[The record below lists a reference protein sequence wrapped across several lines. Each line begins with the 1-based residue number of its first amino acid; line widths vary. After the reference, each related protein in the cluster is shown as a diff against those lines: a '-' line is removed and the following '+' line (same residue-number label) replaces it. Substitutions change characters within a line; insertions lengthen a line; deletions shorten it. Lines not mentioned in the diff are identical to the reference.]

1 MGAAVAAPDA
11 EAEGRVDAEDPDG
24 LGEADSGTHALS
36 PSVSSVAPA
45 SAATGRRRR
54 RRGVVMSFR
63 IRGARRRRGG
73 LARLGL
79 TTVSLDSAA
88 PDITRTR
95 RTYSY
100 LGPAGTFT
108 EAALSQVPEARDQ
121 IWRPVRNVGE
131 ALADVVEGRS
141 DAAMIA
147 IENSVDGGVSTAQ
160 DALATMP
167 GLRIV
172 GEYLVPVNFVL
183 VARPGT
189 RLEDVKLL
197 AAHPVAYAQCLRW
210 LSAELPEHAHL
221 PAASN
226 VAAAVGIVDGL
237 SDADAAI
244 APPGILD
251 HYDLE
256 LLAERIGD
264 NANAVTRFVL
274 VSRTAPAPA
283 PTGADKTSLI
293 VELPEEYPGA
303 LLELLEQF
311 ATRGINLSLLASRPI
326 GDALGRYRFVIDA
339 DGHVQDERMADAL
352 LGLRRFSPK
361 VIYLGSYPR
370 ADRAIVHYPERYSD
384 DVFIEAR
391 DWLRGLISGEPDA

>member
-1 MGAAVAAPDA
+1 VAA
-11 EAEGRVDAEDPDG
+11 
-24 LGEADSGTHALS
+24 
-36 PSVSSVAPA
+36 SSQV
-45 SAATGRRRR
+45 
-54 RRGVVMSFR
+54 
-63 IRGARRRRGG
+63 
-73 LARLGL
+73 ARLNRVTIEAG
-79 TTVSLDSAA
+79 
-88 PDITRTR
+88 I

-108 EAALSQVPEARDQ
+108 EAALAQVPEARGQ
-121 IWRPVRNVGE
+121 EWRTVRNVGE

-172 GEYLVPVNFVL
+172 GEYLVPVAFVL

-189 RLEDVKLL
+189 RLEDVSLV

-210 LSAELPEHAHL
+210 LGRELPAHAHL

-226 VAAAVGIVDGL
+226 VAAAVDLLDGA
-237 SDADAAI
+237 STADAAI
-244 APPGILD
+244 APPGILE
-251 HYDLE
+251 HHELE
-256 LLAERIGD
+256 LLAENIGD
-264 NANAVTRFVL
+264 NQNAVTRFVL
-274 VSRTAPAPA
+274 VSRTVAPPS

-293 VELPEEYPGA
+293 VELPDDHPGA
-303 LLELLEQF
+303 LLEMLEQF

-326 GDALGRYRFVIDA
+326 GDELGRYRFVIDA
-339 DGHVQDERMADAL
+339 DGHVHDERMADAL

-361 VIYLGSYPR
+361 VVFLGSYPR
-370 ADRAIVHYPERYSD
+370 ADRAIVRYPDRYSD
-384 DVFIEAR
+384 DVFVEAR
-391 DWLRGLISGEPDA
+391 DWLRALVSGAPEE